1 MKITVRQLRKIIKEE
16 ISRVLTETAA
26 PTAEKVDAM
35 LKMYSNSDNEFLGPN
50 GWDKVLKQF
59 SKLGSEWVDI
69 VHELG
74 EEKLKAD
81 FARYVEETKEM
92 RKTWPKQQQP
102 VDDVER
108 VGVDR
113 DNWRSSGNARYS
125 RYQTAKRRGRFY

>member
-16 ISRVLTETAA
+16 ISRALTETAA

-69 VHELG
+69 VQELG

-113 DNWRSSGNARYS
+113 DNWRSSGSARYS